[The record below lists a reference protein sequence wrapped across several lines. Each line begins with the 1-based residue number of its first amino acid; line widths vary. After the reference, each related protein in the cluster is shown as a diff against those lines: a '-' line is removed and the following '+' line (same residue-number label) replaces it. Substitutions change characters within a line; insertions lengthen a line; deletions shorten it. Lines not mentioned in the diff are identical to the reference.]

1 MSHPWSVR
9 KKHSHYCLVELYAR
23 CFTARMAVKW
33 QSAKHP
39 VKNLQALLILSYL
52 SSHIE
57 ATSRPILTTDWT
69 IRCRTSLIVANP
81 RGKLGKLRPTFKR
94 SKIVQCEASLTFKMW
109 GLGMLSNPI
118 RGPVSFGSKRLQ
130 QSMEFLYNETLQQT
144 SRPLLSKLVWKTTNL
159 GIWSPLEAPALHTL
173 PHSAAVAAWHHCVN
187 SLRSAH

>member
-69 IRCRTSLIVANP
+69 IRCRTSLIGANP

-109 GLGMLSNPI
+109 DLAYCRTQLGALFPLVQKGCNS
-118 RGPVSFGSKRLQ
+118 RWSFYIMKLYSRLLA
-130 QSMEFLYNETLQQT
+130 LYC
-144 SRPLLSKLVWKTTNL
+144 RNL
-159 GIWSPLEAPALHTL
+159 YERRQI
-173 PHSAAVAAWHHCVN
+173 
-187 SLRSAH
+187 